1 MGMGGNGSP
10 SGLARS
16 SRWQEEMGE
25 LEKRGGIQGE
35 KQKDLGCYDKEI
47 WDTVLKKG
55 SIQIN

>member
-1 MGMGGNGSP
+1 
-10 SGLARS
+10 
-16 SRWQEEMGE
+16 MGE